1 MKFPSAATAFETD
14 QLAAFGAGH
23 LGYFRAFDREEALRQ
38 FPDAERLESAEKLW
52 ALFRADGTL
61 LLLTE
66 NRTSIFFK
74 AMEEDL
80 KTVTLH

>member
-1 MKFPSAATAFETD
+1 MKFPSAATFLETD
-14 QLAAFGAGH
+14 QLAAFGAGR
-23 LGYFRAFDREEALRQ
+23 LGYFRAFEREEALRQ
-38 FPDAERLESAEKLW
+38 FPDAKGVKTAEKLW
-52 ALFRADGTL
+52 GLFGADGTL

>member
-1 MKFPSAATAFETD
+1 MTFPSAATFSESD
-14 QLAAFGAGH
+14 QLAAFGAGR
-23 LGYFRAFDREEALRQ
+23 LGYFRVFEREEALRQ
-38 FPDAERLESAEKLW
+38 FPDAKELRTAEKLW
-52 ALFRADGTL
+52 ALFGADGTL

>member
-1 MKFPSAATAFETD
+1 MKFPSAATFLETD
-14 QLAAFGAGH
+14 QLAAFGAGR
-23 LGYFRAFDREEALRQ
+23 LGYYRAFEREEALKH
-38 FPDAERLESAEKLW
+38 FPDAQGVKTAEKLW
-52 ALFRADGTL
+52 ALFGADGTL

-74 AMEEDL
+74 AMEEEL